1 MLDKSTAHNTSLS
14 RMEDD
19 LISEIKPLINDGKL
33 LEMQIVWEEYE
44 ETDFGRPVAWD
55 YIFQKVYLH
64 AALKKK
70 KDICDWLD
78 TLFVTFN
85 EMTQI
90 AIRQMFPYARYLLRK

>member
-1 MLDKSTAHNTSLS
+1 MRT
-14 RMEDD
+14 EDQI
-19 LISEIKPLINDGKL
+19 LFELKPLIAEGNL
-33 LEMQIVWEEYE
+33 VELQRLWEEYQ
-44 ETDFGRPVAWD
+44 ETDFGGYVAWD
-55 YIFQKVYLH
+55 YVFQKCYLH

-90 AIRQMFPYARYLLRK
+90 ALRQMFPYARYLLTK

>member
-1 MLDKSTAHNTSLS
+1 MI
-14 RMEDD
+14 ED
-19 LISEIKPLINDGKL
+19 EILFELKPVIAEGNLAEL
-33 LEMQIVWEEYE
+33 QRLWEEYQ
-44 ETDFGRPVAWD
+44 ETDFGRDIAWD
-55 YIFQKVYLH
+55 YVFQKAYLH

-90 AIRQMFPYARYLLRK
+90 ALRQLFPYARYLLSK

>member
-1 MLDKSTAHNTSLS
+1 M
-14 RMEDD
+14 RIEDQI
-19 LISEIKPLINDGKL
+19 LFELKPLIAEGNL
-33 LEMQIVWEEYE
+33 VELQRLWEEYQ
-44 ETDFGRPVAWD
+44 ETDFGGYVAWD
-55 YIFQKVYLH
+55 YVFQKCYLH

-90 AIRQMFPYARYLLRK
+90 ALRQLFPYARYLLTK